1 MSAKITCLAVVG
13 VLSALRVPSAASV
26 EPNPVPVAAGVK
38 WGQCVRE
45 DITEGVECGTLTV
58 PVDWS
63 RPKSGTVDLRVFRLK
78 ASDGAAGSE
87 TAQATTGA
95 KPTMRAKGAILNF
108 PSGPGESG
116 DIAFASLRK
125 DLPAYDLVSFDP
137 RGVGESAPLTC
148 PTDKVM
154 KIPFVPP
161 TDTASFNALRHN
173 QKAFWAGCTTGD
185 RRLDEHLDAYSTAR
199 DAEALRKALKLDK
212 VNLYGMS
219 YGTLMAER
227 YLGLFGEHVN
237 GAVLE
242 GVMNPTQSRREFVT
256 TAAAGTEAVFDRF
269 RSWCA
274 QDTGCA
280 LHGKDVAALF
290 RTAQRNADVGGIP
303 GGDFM
308 GQPWTAVSVTQYI
321 DATARDSFKEAAQ
334 GLLALSEGRNPL
346 PKPLEGKENGQGVIA
361 ARGPAQAGEETPETL
376 SYTDPIVCSDFDIAV
391 PNTNQARRDLAATR
405 AVAPVTGYS
414 TNASLYTSICL
425 AGPKPAKD
433 SSLPVTTR
441 GANQVMLLSNTHDSS
456 TPAAWANAVAAQL
469 GKKAVHVVT
478 DQVGHG
484 GGMTDPDTLRKVTTY
499 LDHLNPG
506 AVSAP

>member
-1 MSAKITCLAVVG
+1 MSAKITALAAMG
-13 VLSALRVPSAASV
+13 ALSALGAPSAAIAA
-26 EPNPVPVAAGVK
+26 PKAPAPVAADVK
-38 WGQCVRE
+38 WGQCARE
-45 DITEGVECGTLTV
+45 DITKGAECGTLTV

-63 RPKSGTVDLRVFRLK
+63 KPKSGTVDLRVFRLK
-78 ASDGAAGSE
+78 ASDSDAGSE
-87 TAQATTGA
+87 TAQEAKGA
-95 KPTMRAKGAILNF
+95 KPVKGTILNF
-108 PSGPGESG
+108 PSGPGENG
-116 DIAFASLRK
+116 DIAFASLREA
-125 DLPAYDLVSFDP
+125 LPAYDLVSFDP

-148 PTDKVM
+148 PTDKVG

-161 TDTASFNALRHN
+161 TDTAAFNALRHN
-173 QKAFWAGCTTGD
+173 QKAFWAGCTTAD

-219 YGTLMAER
+219 YGTLLAER

-242 GVMNPTQSRREFVT
+242 GVMNPAQSRREFIT

-269 RSWCA
+269 RAWCA
-274 QDTGCA
+274 GDTGCA
-280 LHGKDVAALF
+280 LHGKDVAAVF
-290 RTAQRNADVGGIP
+290 RAAQRNADAGRIP

-308 GQPWTAVSVTQYI
+308 GRPWTAVSVSQYV
-321 DATARDSFKEAAQ
+321 DATAGIKGFEEAAQ

-346 PKPLEGKENGQGVIA
+346 PEFPGGGGRGQGETTTQ
-361 ARGPAQAGEETPETL
+361 GQAQAGKEIPETFP
-376 SYTDPIVCSDFDIAV
+376 YADPIVCSDFDMAV
-391 PNTNQARRDLAATR
+391 PNANQARRDLAATR

-414 TNASLYTSICL
+414 ANSSLYTSTCL
-425 AGPKPAKD
+425 AGPKPAKG

-456 TPAAWANAVAAQL
+456 TPAAWATKVAAQL

-478 DQVGHG
+478 DKVGHG
-484 GGMTDPDTLRKVTTY
+484 NGMTDPDTLRKVVAY
-499 LDHLNPG
+499 MDRLNPSTVG
-506 AVSAP
+506 AR

>member
-1 MSAKITCLAVVG
+1 MSVKITALAAAG
-13 VLSALRVPSAASV
+13 VLSALGVPSAAIAA
-26 EPNPVPVAAGVK
+26 PKAPAPVAADVT

-45 DITEGVECGTLTV
+45 DIQKGVECGTLTV

-63 RPKSGTVDLRVFRLK
+63 KPKSGTVDLRVFRLK
-78 ASDGAAGSE
+78 ASGGDGGK
-87 TAQATTGA
+87 TAQGVKGA
-95 KPTMRAKGAILNF
+95 KSAKHAKGTIVNF
-108 PSGPGESG
+108 PSGPGQSG
-116 DIAFASLRK
+116 DIAFASLRET
-125 DLPAYDLVSFDP
+125 LPAYDLVSFDP

-148 PTDKVM
+148 PTAKMM
-154 KIPFVPP
+154 KIPSVPP
-161 TDTASFNALRHN
+161 TDTAAFNALRHN

-199 DAEALRKALKLDK
+199 DAEALRTALKLDK

-242 GVMNPTQSRREFVT
+242 GVMNPAQSRREFVT

-269 RSWCA
+269 RAWCA

-280 LHGKDVAALF
+280 LHGKDVAAVF
-290 RTAQRNADVGGIP
+290 RTAQRNADAGRIP

-308 GQPWTAVSVTQYI
+308 GRPWTSVGVSQYV
-321 DATARDSFKEAAQ
+321 DATAGNSFEKAAQ

-346 PKPLEGKENGQGVIA
+346 PESPEGESNGQSETA
-361 ARGPAQAGEETPETL
+361 AQGQAGEEMPETL
-376 SYTDPIVCSDFDIAV
+376 PYADPIVCSDFDMAV
-391 PNTNQARRDLAATR
+391 PNANQARRDLAATR

-414 TNASLYTSICL
+414 TNSSQYTSLCL
-425 AGPKPAKD
+425 AGPKAAKG

-456 TPAAWANAVAAQL
+456 TPVAWADKVAAQL
-469 GKKAVHVVT
+469 GKKAVHIVT
-478 DQVGHG
+478 DKVGHG
-484 GGMTDPDTLRKVTTY
+484 DGMTDPDTLRKVTAY
-499 LDHLNPG
+499 MDRLNPG
-506 AVSAP
+506 TVGAR